1 MYRLYGYDQNRFE
14 VSPFAPINYPSL
26 PSIHQYHLLSLS
38 FCIKQWPPWHYSF
51 SWWAPSL
58 LLPKTKRLFLPLFLL
73 MKHLIPY
80 TPLHPQTVIVSPSS
94 PFIYLPTH
102 PPIHPPTQQPSHPP
116 YHHHH
121 RRRHRSSTPASAPT
135 PIKPLAHLR
144 SLKNLQNTPPQNPT
158 ADPPTPLHP
167 PTQPPT
173 HPLHHHP
180 HHHPPAPA
188 PIE

>member
-1 MYRLYGYDQNRFE
+1 M
-14 VSPFAPINYPSL
+14 
-26 PSIHQYHLLSLS
+26 
-38 FCIKQWPPWHYSF
+38 
-51 SWWAPSL
+51 
-58 LLPKTKRLFLPLFLL
+58 TLFFLL
-73 MKHLIPY
+73 MSSFAAFAQDQEIIPPIIPTHETLPY